1 MYRKI
6 MGFLE
11 AWKESEHRKPLILQ
25 GARQVGKTYS
35 ILEFGRTHYENV
47 AYFNFETNPKLNET
61 FEENISPDYLIP
73 ILSHIA
79 GQTIV
84 KEKTLIVFDE
94 VQLCERALTSLKYF
108 CENAPDYH
116 IIAAGSFL
124 VLLLIAVTILL
135 ISEKQT
141 NKELVME
148 FNLDKEDLENQ
159 YTDFARQYDEL
170 KLTVSNDSLSVLLE
184 QEQLKTQRLLEELR
198 TVKSSNATEIRRL
211 KNELA
216 SLRKIMI
223 GYINQIDSLNRLTAQ
238 QKEIIADVTQK
249 YNAAS
254 RQISNLSEEKKNLT
268 KTVTL
273 AAQLDATNISVQPTN
288 KRGKTA
294 KKVKDIVK
302 FKINFSIV
310 KNITAETGERTLYI
324 RITKPD
330 NDVLTKSPS
339 NTFPYENREL
349 VYSIK
354 KYIEYNGEEQTVT
367 VYWDV
372 EEYLYAGTYR
382 VDIFTDGTLIGS
394 QSFNLN

>member
-1 MYRKI
+1 M
-6 MGFLE
+6 
-11 AWKESEHRKPLILQ
+11 A
-25 GARQVGKTYS
+25 
-35 ILEFGRTHYENV
+35 
-47 AYFNFETNPKLNET
+47 
-61 FEENISPDYLIP
+61 
-73 ILSHIA
+73 
-79 GQTIV
+79 V
-84 KEKTLIVFDE
+84 KKNTLLIV
-94 VQLCERALTSLKYF
+94 
-108 CENAPDYH
+108 
-116 IIAAGSFL
+116 AGSL
-124 VLLLIAVTILL
+124 LILLLIGVTILL

-211 KNELA
+211 KKELA
-216 SLRKIMI
+216 SLRKVMI

-238 QKEIIADVTQK
+238 QKEIIADVTKK

-288 KRGKTA
+288 KPGKTA

-324 RITKPD
+324 RSTKPD

>member
-1 MYRKI
+1 M
-6 MGFLE
+6 
-11 AWKESEHRKPLILQ
+11 A
-25 GARQVGKTYS
+25 
-35 ILEFGRTHYENV
+35 
-47 AYFNFETNPKLNET
+47 
-61 FEENISPDYLIP
+61 
-73 ILSHIA
+73 
-79 GQTIV
+79 V
-84 KEKTLIVFDE
+84 KKNTLLIV
-94 VQLCERALTSLKYF
+94 
-108 CENAPDYH
+108 
-116 IIAAGSFL
+116 AGSL
-124 VLLLIAVTILL
+124 LILLLIGVTILL

-211 KNELA
+211 KKELT
-216 SLRKIMI
+216 SLRKVMI

-339 NTFPYENREL
+339 NTFPYENRQL

>member
-1 MYRKI
+1 M
-6 MGFLE
+6 
-11 AWKESEHRKPLILQ
+11 A
-25 GARQVGKTYS
+25 
-35 ILEFGRTHYENV
+35 
-47 AYFNFETNPKLNET
+47 
-61 FEENISPDYLIP
+61 
-73 ILSHIA
+73 
-79 GQTIV
+79 V
-84 KEKTLIVFDE
+84 KKNTLLIV
-94 VQLCERALTSLKYF
+94 
-108 CENAPDYH
+108 
-116 IIAAGSFL
+116 AGSL
-124 VLLLIAVTILL
+124 LILLLIGVTILL

-211 KNELA
+211 KKELT
-216 SLRKIMI
+216 SLRKVMI

-354 KYIEYNGEEQTVT
+354 KYIEYNGEEQNVT

-372 EEYLYAGTYR
+372 EEFLYAGSYR
-382 VDIFTDGTLIGS
+382 VDIFSDGTLIGS
-394 QSFNLN
+394 QSFNLD

>member
-1 MYRKI
+1 M
-6 MGFLE
+6 
-11 AWKESEHRKPLILQ
+11 A
-25 GARQVGKTYS
+25 
-35 ILEFGRTHYENV
+35 
-47 AYFNFETNPKLNET
+47 
-61 FEENISPDYLIP
+61 
-73 ILSHIA
+73 
-79 GQTIV
+79 V
-84 KEKTLIVFDE
+84 KKNTLLIV
-94 VQLCERALTSLKYF
+94 
-108 CENAPDYH
+108 
-116 IIAAGSFL
+116 AGSL
-124 VLLLIAVTILL
+124 LILLLIGVTILL
-135 ISEKQT
+135 ISDKQT

-211 KNELA
+211 KKELT
-216 SLRKIMI
+216 SLRKVMI

>member
-1 MYRKI
+1 MAHKNNSFI
-6 MGFLE
+6 IIAG
-11 AWKESEHRKPLILQ
+11 
-25 GARQVGKTYS
+25 S
-35 ILEFGRTHYENV
+35 IL
-47 AYFNFETNPKLNET
+47 
-61 FEENISPDYLIP
+61 I
-73 ILSHIA
+73 
-79 GQTIV
+79 
-84 KEKTLIVFDE
+84 
-94 VQLCERALTSLKYF
+94 
-108 CENAPDYH
+108 
-116 IIAAGSFL
+116 
-124 VLLLIAVTILL
+124 LLLIGVTILL

-211 KNELA
+211 KKELA
-216 SLRKIMI
+216 SLRKVMI

-238 QKEIIADVTQK
+238 QKEIIADVTNK

-273 AAQLDATNISVQPTN
+273 AAQLDATNISVQATN

-310 KNITAETGERTLYI
+310 KNITAETGERTLYV

-330 NDVLTKSPS
+330 NDVLTKNPQ

-354 KYIEYNGEEQTVT
+354 KYIEYNGEEQAVT

-382 VDIFTDGTLIGS
+382 VDIFADGTLIGS
-394 QSFNLN
+394 QPFSLD

>member
-1 MYRKI
+1 M
-6 MGFLE
+6 
-11 AWKESEHRKPLILQ
+11 A
-25 GARQVGKTYS
+25 
-35 ILEFGRTHYENV
+35 
-47 AYFNFETNPKLNET
+47 
-61 FEENISPDYLIP
+61 
-73 ILSHIA
+73 
-79 GQTIV
+79 V
-84 KEKTLIVFDE
+84 KKNTLLIV
-94 VQLCERALTSLKYF
+94 
-108 CENAPDYH
+108 
-116 IIAAGSFL
+116 AGSL
-124 VLLLIAVTILL
+124 LILLLIGVTILL

-211 KNELA
+211 KKELA
-216 SLRKIMI
+216 SLRKVMI

-367 VYWDV
+367 VYWDA

>member
-1 MYRKI
+1 M
-6 MGFLE
+6 
-11 AWKESEHRKPLILQ
+11 A
-25 GARQVGKTYS
+25 
-35 ILEFGRTHYENV
+35 
-47 AYFNFETNPKLNET
+47 
-61 FEENISPDYLIP
+61 
-73 ILSHIA
+73 
-79 GQTIV
+79 V
-84 KEKTLIVFDE
+84 KKNTLLIV
-94 VQLCERALTSLKYF
+94 
-108 CENAPDYH
+108 
-116 IIAAGSFL
+116 AGSL
-124 VLLLIAVTILL
+124 LILLLIGVTILL

-211 KNELA
+211 KKELA
-216 SLRKIMI
+216 SLRKVMI

-238 QKEIIADVTQK
+238 QKEIIAYVTKK

-254 RQISNLSEEKKNLT
+254 RQINNLSEEKKNLT

-330 NDVLTKSPS
+330 NDVLTKSSS

-354 KYIEYNGEEQTVT
+354 KYIEYNGEEQAVT

-382 VDIFTDGTLIGS
+382 VDIFADGTLIGS
-394 QSFNLN
+394 QSFSLN

>member
-1 MYRKI
+1 M
-6 MGFLE
+6 
-11 AWKESEHRKPLILQ
+11 A
-25 GARQVGKTYS
+25 
-35 ILEFGRTHYENV
+35 
-47 AYFNFETNPKLNET
+47 
-61 FEENISPDYLIP
+61 
-73 ILSHIA
+73 
-79 GQTIV
+79 V
-84 KEKTLIVFDE
+84 KKNTLLIV
-94 VQLCERALTSLKYF
+94 
-108 CENAPDYH
+108 
-116 IIAAGSFL
+116 AGSL
-124 VLLLIAVTILL
+124 LILLLIGVTILL

-211 KNELA
+211 KKELA
-216 SLRKIMI
+216 SLRKVMI

-238 QKEIIADVTQK
+238 QKEIIADVTKK

-330 NDVLTKSPS
+330 NDVLTNSSS

-354 KYIEYNGEEQTVT
+354 KYIEYNGEEQAVT

-382 VDIFTDGTLIGS
+382 VDIFADGTLIGS
-394 QSFNLN
+394 QSFSLN

>member
-1 MYRKI
+1 M
-6 MGFLE
+6 
-11 AWKESEHRKPLILQ
+11 A
-25 GARQVGKTYS
+25 
-35 ILEFGRTHYENV
+35 
-47 AYFNFETNPKLNET
+47 
-61 FEENISPDYLIP
+61 
-73 ILSHIA
+73 
-79 GQTIV
+79 V
-84 KEKTLIVFDE
+84 KKNTLLIV
-94 VQLCERALTSLKYF
+94 
-108 CENAPDYH
+108 
-116 IIAAGSFL
+116 AGSL
-124 VLLLIAVTILL
+124 LILLLIGVTILL

-211 KNELA
+211 KKELA
-216 SLRKIMI
+216 SLRKVMI

-294 KKVKDIVK
+294 KKVKDIMK

>member
-1 MYRKI
+1 M
-6 MGFLE
+6 
-11 AWKESEHRKPLILQ
+11 A
-25 GARQVGKTYS
+25 
-35 ILEFGRTHYENV
+35 
-47 AYFNFETNPKLNET
+47 
-61 FEENISPDYLIP
+61 
-73 ILSHIA
+73 
-79 GQTIV
+79 V
-84 KEKTLIVFDE
+84 KKNTLLIV
-94 VQLCERALTSLKYF
+94 
-108 CENAPDYH
+108 
-116 IIAAGSFL
+116 AGSL
-124 VLLLIAVTILL
+124 LILLLIGVTILL

-211 KNELA
+211 KKELT
-216 SLRKIMI
+216 SLRKVMI

-268 KTVTL
+268 KTVTR